1 MLNSLRGV
9 PGVRSASASQITP
22 IEGPT
27 WNDVIR
33 TDGFTPK
40 SPDDALVWAN
50 AISDGYFDTMGIPI
64 LAGRDFGREDTK
76 SSPHVAIVNEAM
88 ARKFF
93 STPAAVGR
101 RFQKEEGSK
110 LSDPIEVVGV
120 VGTTKYT
127 SLRDSAQPI
136 MYFPRAQESAVAQY
150 ISFELRTVGPP
161 GGIVPAVTKAFAS
174 VNSRITVDFTT
185 LDRQLSESLTLMRV
199 IATLSAFFGAL
210 AVLLATIGLYG
221 IMAYNVARRRNE
233 IGLRIALGAEHSRV
247 VRMVLGEVTRV
258 VFAGAAIGVVV
269 SVAVTRL
276 VTSFLYGVKPTD
288 IATLTSAVA
297 LLATVG
303 IAAAALPAWR
313 AARLDPVDALR
324 EE

>member
-1 MLNSLRGV
+1 
-9 PGVRSASASQITP
+9 
-22 IEGPT
+22 
-27 WNDVIR
+27 
-33 TDGFTPK
+33 
-40 SPDDALVWAN
+40 
-50 AISDGYFDTMGIPI
+50 
-64 LAGRDFGREDTK
+64 
-76 SSPHVAIVNEAM
+76 
-88 ARKFF
+88 
-93 STPAAVGR
+93 
-101 RFQKEEGSK
+101 
-110 LSDPIEVVGV
+110 LSDPIEVVVV

-136 MYFPRAQESAVAQY
+136 MYFPRAQESAESQY
-150 ISFELRTVGPP
+150 ISFELRTLGPP
-161 GGIVPAVTKAFAS
+161 GGIVSAVTKALAS
-174 VNSRITVDFTT
+174 VSSRITLDFTT

-233 IGLRIALGAEHSRV
+233 IGLRIALGAEQSRV
-247 VRMVLGEVTRV
+247 VRMVLGEVSRV

-288 IATLTSAVA
+288 VATLTSAVV

-303 IAAAALPAWR
+303 IAAAAIPAWR